1 VPNFFEDNQDIR
13 FHLEHLDLRE
23 IVNLREDNF
32 EQHDTYPYA
41 PENYEDAIDNYSKT
55 LEVTGDIAGNFIDP
69 RATDVDEIGAS
80 IEDGI
85 VSYPPPMKECM
96 DRLAAADLMGLT
108 LPRAYDG
115 LNMPTIVYT
124 MAIEIVSRADAALMT
139 VFGLQDIAETIND
152 FGSDE
157 QKQQYLPL
165 FSSGQVTGAMVLTEP
180 DAGSDLQAVRLT
192 ATEAEDGTWRLNG
205 VKRFITNGCAD
216 VLLVLARSEEGSV
229 DGRGLSMFIAEKGPA
244 VHIRRIEDKLGIHG
258 SPTCEMQFKNTVAYL
273 VGKRRR
279 GLTRYVMSLMN
290 GARLGIAAQA
300 LGIAEA
306 AYREALLYARDR
318 VQFGKPILDFPA
330 VYEMIADMRMAI
342 EAGRALTY
350 DTATV
355 VDMEKEL
362 ASQLAEMNRGDDTY
376 REIALR
382 QKQFANE
389 AKALTPMCKYYD
401 TELANRV
408 ASDAI
413 QVHGGCGYMRDFKV
427 ERYFRDARITNIYEG
442 TTQLQVVAAIGGV
455 MSGAL
460 SKRLEDAKGQTYDGD
475 LAILAEKASDAL
487 DNLNKAVTFMKEQDE
502 EYRDYYARKLVDM
515 AIDIH
520 IAYLFLRDAKHSDNK
535 KLMAKRFILGMM
547 PRSEMNLLYVTS
559 GDTTTMENRDSL
571 I

>member
-1 VPNFFEDNQDIR
+1 MPNFFEDNQDIR